1 MSSHRFTPIAAAA
14 AAVAAIAALGAGAG
28 AGAAI
33 AESPADTTMSVSP
46 RTVVAAPARSP
57 LDFPGVPGAVAGRPL
72 PKGYVAVARD
82 VRITRGDEPAS
93 AALRMTCSAGT
104 TWRTAGAAGDVG
116 VSVLDRRVA
125 GKRSVLVLASAVPRV
140 AAGQTATGTVY
151 ALCR

>member
-1 MSSHRFTPIAAAA
+1 MSSHRFTRAAA
-14 AAVAAIAALGAGAG
+14 AAVAVIATLGAGV
-28 AGAAI
+28 AI

-72 PKGYVAVARD
+72 PTGYVVVARD
-82 VRITRGDEPAS
+82 VRITPGGETAF
-93 AALRMTCSAGT
+93 AALRMTCPKGK
-104 TWRTAGAAGDVG
+104 TWRTGGTGGDVG
-116 VSVLDRRVA
+116 VSVLDRRIA

-140 AAGQTATGTVY
+140 AMGDTASGTVY